1 MTGRRP
7 QEANDPAIHDVS
19 AWILRV
25 GVIVSVS
32 TMLLGVALRFAKGVP
47 ELAELQT
54 ARFDPDFA
62 AVFSRAAAGDGL
74 ALLHVG
80 ILLLVATP
88 ILRVASSMVIFAVFE
103 KDRLY
108 ATVTALVL
116 AMTLLSLFV
125 LR

>member
-1 MTGRRP
+1 MTGQRP
-7 QEANDPAIHDVS
+7 EETRDPQIHDVS

-25 GVIVSVS
+25 GVIVSVA
-32 TMLLGVALRFAKGVP
+32 TMLLGVVLRFAQGVP
-47 ELAELQT
+47 SVAELQT
-54 ARFDPDFA
+54 VRFDPDFVA
-62 AVFSRAAAGDGL
+62 IFSRAVSGDGL

-108 ATVTALVL
+108 ASVTALVL

-125 LR
+125 LG